1 MSRHKPGSKNLWKG
15 KGCRNCFSAMV
26 DFTESNSGKM
36 VWGVECQYTR
46 RWNQNAVVV
55 QYASLRAACSSDK
68 NTFFF
73 NFLFENFLMHV
84 MLCKYNIPCE
94 KYLYKRILD
103 ENYFMVRKHL
113 PKGLICMMILCMNV
127 LSDPNEVTDA
137 Y

>member
-1 MSRHKPGSKNLWKG
+1 VRGRVHETMESK
-15 KGCRNCFSAMV
+15 
-26 DFTESNSGKM
+26 
-36 VWGVECQYTR
+36 
-46 RWNQNAVVV
+46 
-55 QYASLRAACSSDK
+55 CSCGAICIFARGLK
-68 NTFFF
+68 FRQKYLFNFFF
-73 NFLFENFLMHV
+73 EIFLMHV